1 MTDRERDKK
10 RVGLTE
16 RIAASSRAMKA
27 IDERIAEFK
36 VQRAAESADRARAH
50 AQLAALSGELQEE
63 TGLGEAVHRGGPFG
77 GGDEGRS
84 YRQTGGGRW
93 LRR

>member
-1 MTDRERDKK
+1 MTDRERDKR
-10 RVGLTE
+10 RVSLTE

-50 AQLAALSGELQEE
+50 AQLAVLSGELAGRKKQDLEKLCIAA
-63 TGLGEAVHRGGPFG
+63 GLSAAGTKADLIARLEGDGG
-77 GGDEGRS
+77 
-84 YRQTGGGRW
+84 
-93 LRR
+93 